1 MRDEDGRTL
10 LDNSMIVYGSGN
22 ADANR
27 HTHDNLPV
35 LLAGSGLFAQ
45 QVPKPAPDKAPRA
58 AKLDLTPENFPK
70 LHALILPQ
78 ETEWRHLRIH
88 WITDLVAARKKAA
101 AEDKPLFFPDTSRTV
116 DNNIQGFC

>member
-1 MRDEDGRTL
+1 MHLAKLKTISSL
-10 LDNSMIVYGSGN
+10 MAV
-22 ADANR
+22 
-27 HTHDNLPV
+27 TV

-45 QVPKPAPDKAPRA
+45 QAPDKAPRA
-58 AKLDLTPENFPK
+58 SKLDLTSETFPK

-78 ETEWRHLRIH
+78 QTEWRHLRIH

-101 AEDKPLFFPDTSRTV
+101 AEDKPLFFPDSFRTK

>member
-1 MRDEDGRTL
+1 MYLAKLKT
-10 LDNSMIVYGSGN
+10 IAAWV
-22 ADANR
+22 AVA
-27 HTHDNLPV
+27 V
-35 LLAGSGLFAQ
+35 VLAGSGLFAQ
-45 QVPKPAPDKAPRA
+45 QAPGPAPDKAPRA
-58 AKLDLTPENFPK
+58 SKLDLTPESFPK

-78 ETEWRHLRIH
+78 ENEWRHLRIH